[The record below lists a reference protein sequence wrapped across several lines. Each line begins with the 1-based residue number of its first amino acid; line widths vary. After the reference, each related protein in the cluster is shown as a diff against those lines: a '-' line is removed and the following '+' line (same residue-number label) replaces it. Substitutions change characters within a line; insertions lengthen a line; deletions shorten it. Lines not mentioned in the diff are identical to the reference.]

1 MTHDERY
8 ERARK
13 RVEELREFYGSLAA
27 YVVVMIVLFI
37 VDYTDRGNWW
47 VYWPAMGW
55 GIFLAL
61 HAFRVFGPGKGSGWE
76 ERKIRELVEREEA
89 EGTETRDDDVI
100 R

>member
-1 MTHDERY
+1 MADEDRR

-13 RVEELREFYGSLAA
+13 RVKALREFYIHLAT

-37 VDYTDRGNWW
+37 VDYSDRGNWW

-55 GIFLAL
+55 GIAVVLQGVQVL
-61 HAFRVFGPGKGSGWE
+61 KLGDGSKWE
-76 ERKIRELVEREEA
+76 ERKIRQYLEKEDA
-89 EGTETRDDDVI
+89 EDSRD